1 MAPDFFAFAGEGGAS
16 RGDDFLEGLEGW
28 DVLVDDGLVD
38 QRPQR
43 FGRLHLRGVGG
54 LEDEAQT
61 VRHGEGRL
69 AVPAGVVEREDDA
82 PLAPGAGFLG
92 EQPQQRL
99 EERLGHPVRDIPEA
113 FARGR
118 RDERRD
124 VEPFE
129 AMMAVGDRPLA
140 DRRPDPAGHRLQAD
154 PVLVGREGFDR
165 RVGMARRFLG
175 DDLGDFFL
183 NASCSVSVAAFGLR
197 GRGF

>member
-1 MAPDFFAFAGEGGAS
+1 M
-16 RGDDFLEGLEGW
+16 
-28 DVLVDDGLVD
+28 LVDDGLVD

-43 FGRLHLRGVGG
+43 LGRLHFRGVGG
-54 LEDEAQT
+54 LEDEPNA
-61 VRHGEGRL
+61 VGNDEAGF
-69 AVPAGVVEREDDA
+69 AVPTGVVERQDDA
-82 PLAPGAGFLG
+82 PLASGAGFFG

-99 EERLGHPVRDIPEA
+99 EERLGYAVRDVPEA
-113 FARGR
+113 FARR
-118 RDERRD
+118 RRNERRH

-154 PVLVGREGFDR
+154 PALVGREGLDR